1 MTSML
6 AEESENPM
14 GADPRAALSVSVVIP
29 TRDRPEMLRRAVA
42 SVLEQDY
49 PGAVEVVVVQD
60 RPDPDAPEPTFPI
73 RRADRSVR
81 LLANHDAPGAAATR
95 NIGLRAA
102 TGDLVA
108 LCDDDDVW
116 LPGKLADQ
124 VAALQA
130 SPAAIGCGTGY
141 VLVQGEQR
149 VTRIP
154 DVSEMTHS
162 ALLRSR
168 VADVH
173 PSSLVFHRELLIERV
188 GLLDEQVPGSYG
200 EDYDW
205 LLRATTV
212 GPVLAL
218 QAPYVEVLWH
228 PGSFF
233 TGQWQVI
240 AEAISYLLAKHPDFR
255 SEPQGLARLYGRLAF
270 AYASLGD
277 RAAARHWAVRTLQV
291 SPKEKRGYV
300 ALAAGLRLLPPATAA
315 KLANARGR
323 GI

>member
-1 MTSML
+1 VTLL
-6 AEESENPM
+6 AEESM
-14 GADPRAALSVSVVIP
+14 GAAPQAALSVSVVIP
-29 TRDRPEMLRRAVA
+29 TRDRPQMLRRAVA
-42 SVLEQDY
+42 SVLDQEY
-49 PGAVEVVVVQD
+49 AGAIEVVVVQD
-60 RPDPDAPEPTFPI
+60 RPDPDAPEPTFSTDGT
-73 RRADRSVR
+73 DRSVR
-81 LLANHDAPGAAATR
+81 LLANHDVPGAAATR

-116 LPGKLADQ
+116 LPGKLAAQ
-124 VAALQA
+124 VNALQA

-141 VLVQGEQR
+141 LLVQEGQR
-149 VTRIP
+149 VARIP
-154 DVSEMTHS
+154 DVTEMTHQ

-173 PSSLVFHRELLIERV
+173 PSSLVFRRELLIERV

-218 QAPYVEVLWH
+218 DKPYVEVLWH

-255 SEPQGLARLYGRLAF
+255 TEPKGLARLYGRLAF

-277 RAAARHWAVRTLQV
+277 RAAARHWALRTLRV
-291 SPKEKRGYV
+291 SPQEKRGYV

>member
-1 MTSML
+1 VTSLL
-6 AEESENPM
+6 AEESM
-14 GADPRAALSVSVVIP
+14 GTLPLVALSVSVVIP
-29 TRDRPEMLRRAVA
+29 TRDRPELMRRAVV
-42 SVLEQDY
+42 SVLDQDY
-49 PGAVEVVVVQD
+49 DGPIEVVVVQD
-60 RPDPDAPEPTFPI
+60 RPGPDVLEPTFSIDRP
-73 RRADRSVR
+73 DRSVR
-81 LLANHDAPGAAATR
+81 LMVNKDAPGAAATR

-102 TGDLVA
+102 TSDLVA

-116 LPGKLADQ
+116 LPGKLAAQ
-124 VAALQA
+124 VTALEE

-149 VTRIP
+149 VDRIP
-154 DVSEMTHS
+154 DDPEITHQ

-173 PSSLVFHRELLIERV
+173 PSSLIFHRELLVDQV
-188 GLLDEQVPGSYG
+188 GLLDEQIPGSYG

-218 QAPYVEVLWH
+218 ATPYVEVLWH
-228 PGSFF
+228 PGSYFM
-233 TGQWQVI
+233 GRWQVI
-240 AEAISYLLAKHPDFR
+240 AEAINYLLAKHPDFR
-255 SEPQGLARLYGRLAF
+255 TEPQGLARLYGRLAF

-277 RAAARHWAVRTLQV
+277 RAAARHWALRTLRV
-291 SPKEKRGYV
+291 SPKEKRGYL
-300 ALAAGLRLLPPATAA
+300 ALAAGFRLLPPATAA

>member
-1 MTSML
+1 MTSVTIDEASGSGTAPEL
-6 AEESENPM
+6 AV
-14 GADPRAALSVSVVIP
+14 SVSVVIP
-29 TRDRPEMLRRAVA
+29 TRDRPELLRRAVD
-42 SVLEQDY
+42 SVLGQDY
-49 PGAVEVVVVQD
+49 PGPIEVVIVQD
-60 RPDPDAPEPTFPI
+60 RPDPAAAAPEFPTSRP
-73 RRADRSVR
+73 DRSVR
-81 LLANHDAPGAAATR
+81 LLANHEAPGAAATR

-102 TGDLVA
+102 AGDLVA

-116 LPGKLADQ
+116 LPGKLAAQ
-124 VAALQA
+124 VAALRA
-130 SPAAIGCGTGY
+130 VPDAIGCGTGY

-149 VTRIP
+149 IERIP
-154 DVSEMTHS
+154 DTPAMTHQ

-173 PSSLVFHRELLIERV
+173 PSSLVFHRQQLVEQV

-218 QAPYVEVLWH
+218 GAAYVEVLWH

-233 TGQWQVI
+233 SGQWQVI
-240 AEAISYLLAKHPDFR
+240 ADAITYLLAKHPDLA

-270 AYASLGD
+270 AHASLGD
-277 RAAARHWAVRTLQV
+277 RAAARHWALRTLRT

-315 KLANARGR
+315 KLANSRGR